1 MKTMRSKAKWTLLL
15 IATWLILTAADIGS
29 WVIGLPF
36 IALAILLQPDSETG
50 FFKKSPFLNMIGLVQ
65 FGYFFLLESLRG
77 GLDVSSRVLAAKPRI
92 DPVFYDYSMQLQIP
106 NAQLLFISSVSL
118 LPGTLCADL
127 DNNQITIHT
136 LDQHM
141 DTTQGIKRLES
152 LVGKIFGEAL

>member
-1 MKTMRSKAKWTLLL
+1 MKTLRSKAKWTLLL
-15 IATWLILTAADIGS
+15 IATWLILTVADLGS

-36 IALAILLQPDSETG
+36 IVLAILLQPDSETR
-50 FFKKSPFLNMIGLVQ
+50 FFKKSPFLNVIGLVQ

-77 GLDVSSRVLAAKPRI
+77 GLDVSSRVLAAKPRV

-106 NAQLLFISSVSL
+106 NAQLLFITSVSL

-127 DNNQITIHT
+127 NNNQITIHT

-141 DTTQGIKRLES
+141 DTTQGMKRLEF

>member
-1 MKTMRSKAKWTLLL
+1 MKTIFSKAKWTLLL
-15 IATWLILTAADIGS
+15 ITTWLVLTAADLGS

-36 IALAILLQPDSETG
+36 IALAILLQPDSETR
-50 FFKKSPFLNMIGLVQ
+50 FFKSSPFLNIIGLVQ
-65 FGYFFLLESLRG
+65 FGYYFLLESLRG
-77 GLDVSSRVLAAKPRI
+77 ALDVSSRVLAANPRV
-92 DPVFYDYSMQLQIP
+92 DPVFFDYSTRLQIP

-127 DNNQITIHT
+127 SNNQITIHT

-141 DTTQGIKRLES
+141 DTIQGIKRLES